1 MNSHQR
7 RITNRAWKYKIDL
20 GDPSY
25 DNYVDALNWCK
36 KNIGDIGYNW
46 SNIQNYGTFYFTKP
60 KYAAA
65 FALRW
70 V

>member
-7 RITNRAWKYKIDL
+7 RKVERAWKYKIDL

-25 DNYVDALNWCK
+25 DNYVDAITWCE
-36 KNIGDIGYNW
+36 KNIGTIGYNW
-46 SNIQNYGTFYFTKP
+46 SNIRDYGTFYFTKP
-60 KYAAA
+60 KYATA

-70 V
+70 A